1 MTNLISWW
9 EQNKKDNTPK
19 YINYFINIFK
29 LQK

>member
-9 EQNKKDNTPK
+9 EQNKDNTPK
-19 YINYFINIFK
+19 HINYFVDVFK